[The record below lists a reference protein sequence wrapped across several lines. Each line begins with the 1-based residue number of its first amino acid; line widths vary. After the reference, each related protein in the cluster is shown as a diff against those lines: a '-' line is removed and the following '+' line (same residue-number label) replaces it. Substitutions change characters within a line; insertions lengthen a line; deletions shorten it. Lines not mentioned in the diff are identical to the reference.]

1 MKLLKK
7 YCLFF
12 LLTINLWGLIT
23 YSFPVYA
30 HNVPEKVIEFLLDNP
45 QATETEIQEFIAE
58 NPDLEGMMPFG
69 YGENSRDF
77 LLKDKKSST
86 PTTPFWVNAGVF
98 IVLGINHIFSGIDHI
113 LFVISLVLV
122 AMSWRKIAT
131 LVSTFTIAHSL
142 TLILSGSGLLAIS
155 AKIVEPIIALSIA
168 YTALITVFLAKYS
181 KIFRKF
187 KHKVWIVFLFGLFH
201 GLGFAGALGDFDIP
215 QEKFLSSLLFFNGG
229 VEIGQIVILL
239 VVLPILWF
247 LRKTKYGQK
256 IINIFA
262 VIIIIISMVW
272 FFQRIFQ

>member
-7 YCLFF
+7 YCLFLI
-12 LLTINLWGLIT
+12 LLFNFWGLTT
-23 YSFPVYA
+23 YNSPVYA
-30 HNVPEKVIEFLLDNP
+30 HDVPEKVINFIIDNP
-45 QATETEIQEFIAE
+45 EASAADIKAFVDS
-58 NPDLEGMMPFG
+58 NPDLKGMMPFG
-69 YGENSRDF
+69 YGEKSRN
-77 LLKDKKSST
+77 LSLKDKKSST

-122 AMSWRKIAT
+122 AMRWRKIAI

-142 TLILSGSGLLAIS
+142 TLILSGTGILTIS
-155 AKIVEPIIALSIA
+155 PRIVEPIIALSIA
-168 YTALITVFLAKYS
+168 YTALTTVFLAKYS

-215 QEKFLSSLLFFNGG
+215 QEKFISSLLFFNGG

-262 VIIIIISMVW
+262 IIIIVISMVW